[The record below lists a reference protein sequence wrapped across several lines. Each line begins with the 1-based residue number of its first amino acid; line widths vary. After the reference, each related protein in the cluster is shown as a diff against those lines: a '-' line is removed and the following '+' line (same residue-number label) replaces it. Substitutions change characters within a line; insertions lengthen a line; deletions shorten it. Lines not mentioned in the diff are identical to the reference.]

1 MAHVQKICID
11 SFRGIRSLELSKL
24 SGINIITGDN
34 NCGKT
39 SVLEVMESF
48 RQPDDI
54 RTWRSLIRKSSGEA
68 PNRGMTLYEGFC
80 DLFDI
85 NSEEKHLKYTIT
97 MDGREE
103 MLEVLA
109 KESEDE
115 MLESKYNAL
124 LGVLSR
130 ASKEE
135 YVDLLQLVTKI
146 EIEILLNGECM
157 VKENIYEGQ
166 RFLSGPLKRGLPKYK
181 KNITYISPSRHAEG
195 NIFLNQVLDHPDLYE
210 EMLMVLKEYD
220 SDIISINYDNESNGS
235 VGRGVY
241 KILSKAH
248 KKALPL
254 NVYGDGMKKAIL
266 LMSAVIQAKDGIL
279 LLDEFETAIH
289 TSAMNKTFKWI
300 LETCKRLNVQVLMT
314 SHSKEAIDKVLKC
327 APSLMDD
334 MAVYTMYKEADS
346 VSVRRLEAR
355 KAIEAQDEMG
365 LELR

>member
-166 RFLSGPLKRGLPKYK
+166 RFLSGPLKRGLPK
-181 KNITYISPSRHAEG
+181 
-195 NIFLNQVLDHPDLYE
+195 
-210 EMLMVLKEYD
+210 
-220 SDIISINYDNESNGS
+220 
-235 VGRGVY
+235 
-241 KILSKAH
+241 
-248 KKALPL
+248 
-254 NVYGDGMKKAIL
+254 
-266 LMSAVIQAKDGIL
+266 
-279 LLDEFETAIH
+279 
-289 TSAMNKTFKWI
+289 
-300 LETCKRLNVQVLMT
+300 
-314 SHSKEAIDKVLKC
+314 
-327 APSLMDD
+327 
-334 MAVYTMYKEADS
+334 
-346 VSVRRLEAR
+346 
-355 KAIEAQDEMG
+355 
-365 LELR
+365 